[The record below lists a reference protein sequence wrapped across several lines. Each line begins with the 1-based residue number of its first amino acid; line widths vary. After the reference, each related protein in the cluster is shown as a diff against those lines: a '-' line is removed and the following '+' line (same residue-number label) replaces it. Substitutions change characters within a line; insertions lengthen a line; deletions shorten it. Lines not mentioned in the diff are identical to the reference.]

1 MSAKPSLDR
10 ETLKD
15 ILIEFL
21 LTRRSIRRYK
31 KEPVSMELIKRILDV
46 ARFAPSAGNRQPW
59 VFIVVADPE
68 IKARLAK
75 IHRWAYPLEEAPMG
89 IVVACN
95 KDTSPDS
102 YMVDCANATMYIML
116 AAHALGLGTVWI
128 QTLRN
133 VEDIQKIL
141 NLPSSYIPVALLAIG
156 YPDESPAPKP
166 RKSLE
171 EIAYLNMFGNP
182 LK

>member
-1 MSAKPSLDR
+1 
-10 ETLKD
+10 
-15 ILIEFL
+15 
-21 LTRRSIRRYK
+21 
-31 KEPVSMELIKRILDV
+31 
-46 ARFAPSAGNRQPW
+46 
-59 VFIVVADPE
+59 
-68 IKARLAK
+68 
-75 IHRWAYPLEEAPMG
+75 
-89 IVVACN
+89 
-95 KDTSPDS
+95 
-102 YMVDCANATMYIML
+102 MVDCANATMYIML